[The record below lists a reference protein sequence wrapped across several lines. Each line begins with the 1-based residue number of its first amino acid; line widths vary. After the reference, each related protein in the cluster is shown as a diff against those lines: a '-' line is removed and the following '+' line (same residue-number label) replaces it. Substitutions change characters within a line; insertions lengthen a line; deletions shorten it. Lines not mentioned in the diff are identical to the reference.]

1 MVRHEFSYIYRDT
14 NIPYV
19 IYSNTDEP
27 TIETILFLGTVQVGK
42 LPKWVAELCPTRT
55 AVVQGAPHWNA
66 KADGSDI
73 PAFVRGFTK
82 SAFANV
88 FRAFSVSSPIVIAD
102 SQAAP
107 AVVSLFASSR
117 YDWSKLVLLQPLGLT
132 VKAYGNS
139 SKERATT
146 LKRRVVS
153 NARYQLLPLLYDKR
167 LRYNHKL
174 LNKTVNM
181 RDTKAT
187 AQYTAGLKYDI
198 VPELAKLYNVN
209 QNIVVICGEY
219 DKLFPASEIR
229 KSLRKSNVSL
239 KITTVKKVP
248 HSPLAS
254 RQGGKLLN
262 EAFRG

>member
-1 MVRHEFSYIYRDT
+1 MVRHEFSYIYGDT
-14 NIPYV
+14 DIPYV
-19 IYSNTDEP
+19 IYSNTDES

-42 LPKWVAELCPTRT
+42 LPKWTSELCPPRT

-73 PAFVRGFTK
+73 PAFVRGFTE
-82 SAFANV
+82 SASANIFRV
-88 FRAFSVSSPIVIAD
+88 FKVSLPVIIAE

-174 LNKTVNM
+174 FNKTVNM

-198 VPELAKLYNVN
+198 VLELAKSYNVN
-209 QNIVVICGEY
+209 RNIVVICGEY

-229 KSLRKSNVSL
+229 ESLRKSNVSL
-239 KITTVKKVP
+239 KITTVKNVP

-254 RQGGKLLN
+254 RQGRKLLN
-262 EAFRG
+262 EAFRS